1 MVDNMAGADDVILAG
16 SRPQHSNP
24 IDALHGRTS
33 FVFVVDS
40 LIVTFFF
47 YQIFGSLSNYSW
59 PILSFSLVWLQ
70 E

>member
-47 YQIFGSLSNYSW
+47 YQIFWKLSNYSW